1 MALVPPVL
9 IDPPSPPQR
18 PYGLFDVALG
28 PMPFPVEQGQGGGV
42 QYVPDVCEDNVYLV
56 PIDCP
61 PITGT
66 KTFDA
71 VEASV
76 SGAPF
81 AVLATYTCGSIGFSF
96 EEAKQRARTRL
107 TLREQTAV
115 EQRLW
120 SGTSGTLG
128 TITGLFRNATNL
140 GSAGCPV
147 EAIELL
153 EQALADNDV
162 PGGMIHARP
171 GMSAHLTNNYLIHY
185 QNLNSRAL
193 STVIRTPLVF
203 GRGYDGSGPTGQA
216 PDAST
221 EWMYASGRVIVWQDP
236 EIFVPP
242 PGEVLDR
249 STNQLS
255 LVAERVYAVA
265 VECGVWAIQV
275 TRSCTTAGGGT

>member
-1 MALVPPVL
+1 VALIPPVV
-9 IDPPSPPQR
+9 IDPPAPPQR

-28 PMPFPVEQGQGGGV
+28 PMPFPNPQAMGGGV
-42 QYVPDVCEDNVYLV
+42 QYVPDICEDNYYLV
-56 PIDCP
+56 PLDCP

-71 VEASV
+71 VEGSV

-81 AVLATYTCGSIGFSF
+81 SVLTSYTCGSLSFSF
-96 EEAKQRARTRL
+96 AEAERRVRIRMAM
-107 TLREQTAV
+107 REQTAV
-115 EQRLW
+115 EQRVW
-120 SGTSGTLG
+120 SGTSGALG
-128 TITGLFRNATNL
+128 TITGLFRNAVNL

-147 EAIELL
+147 EAIEIL
-153 EQALADNDV
+153 EQTLADNDV

-185 QNLNSRAL
+185 QNLNGRAL

-216 PDAST
+216 ADATT
-221 EWMYASGRVIVWQDP
+221 EWMYASGRVLVWQDP
-236 EIFVPP
+236 QIWVPD
-242 PGEVLDR
+242 PGQVLDK

-255 LVAERVYAVA
+255 LVAERPYAVA

-275 TRSCTTAGGGT
+275 TRTCTTSGGGT

>member
-1 MALVPPVL
+1 MALIPPVV
-9 IDPPSPPQR
+9 IDPPAPPQR

-28 PMPFPVEQGQGGGV
+28 PMPFPNPQAMGGGV
-42 QYVPDVCEDNVYLV
+42 QYVPDICEDNYYLV
-56 PIDCP
+56 PLDCP

-71 VEASV
+71 VEGSV

-81 AVLATYTCGSIGFSF
+81 SVLTSYTCGSLSFSF
-96 EEAKQRARTRL
+96 AEAERRVRIRMAM
-107 TLREQTAV
+107 REQTAV
-115 EQRLW
+115 EQRVW
-120 SGTSGTLG
+120 SGTSGALG
-128 TITGLFRNATNL
+128 TITGLFRNAVNL

-147 EAIELL
+147 EAIEIL
-153 EQALADNDV
+153 EQTLADNDV

-185 QNLNSRAL
+185 QNLNGRAL

-216 PDAST
+216 ADATT
-221 EWMYASGRVIVWQDP
+221 EWMYASGRVLVWQDP
-236 EIFVPP
+236 QIWVPD
-242 PGEVLDR
+242 PGQVLDK

-255 LVAERVYAVA
+255 LVAERPYAVA

-275 TRSCTTAGGGT
+275 TRTCTTSGGGT

>member
-1 MALVPPVL
+1 MALIPPVV
-9 IDPPSPPQR
+9 IDPPAPPQR

-28 PMPFPVEQGQGGGV
+28 PMPFPNPQAMGGGV
-42 QYVPDVCEDNVYLV
+42 QYVPDICEDNYYLV
-56 PIDCP
+56 PLDCP

-71 VEASV
+71 VEGSV

-81 AVLATYTCGSIGFSF
+81 SVLTSYTCGSLSFSF
-96 EEAKQRARTRL
+96 AEAERRVRIRMAM
-107 TLREQTAV
+107 REQTAV
-115 EQRLW
+115 EQRVW
-120 SGTSGTLG
+120 SGTSGALG
-128 TITGLFRNATNL
+128 TITGLFRNAVSL

-153 EQALADNDV
+153 EQVLADNDV

-185 QNLNSRAL
+185 QNLNGRAL

-216 PDAST
+216 ADATT
-221 EWMYASGRVIVWQDP
+221 EWMYASGRVLVWQDP
-236 EIFVPP
+236 QIWVPD
-242 PGEVLDR
+242 PGQVLNK

-255 LVAERVYAVA
+255 LVAERPYAVA
-265 VECGVWAIQV
+265 VECGVWAVQV
-275 TRSCTTAGGGT
+275 TRTCTTAGGGT

>member
-1 MALVPPVL
+1 MAQIPPVV
-9 IDPPSPPQR
+9 IDPPAPPQR

-28 PMPFPVEQGQGGGV
+28 PMPFPNPQAMGGGV
-42 QYVPDVCEDNVYLV
+42 QYVPDICEDNYYLV
-56 PIDCP
+56 PLDCP

-71 VEASV
+71 VEGSV

-81 AVLATYTCGSIGFSF
+81 SVLTSYSCGSLSFSF
-96 EEAKQRARTRL
+96 AEAERRVRIRMAM
-107 TLREQTAV
+107 REQTAV

-120 SGTSGTLG
+120 SGTSGALG
-128 TITGLFRNATNL
+128 TITGLFRNAVSL

-153 EQALADNDV
+153 EQVLADNDV

-185 QNLNSRAL
+185 QNLNGRAL

-216 PDAST
+216 ADATT
-221 EWMYASGRVIVWQDP
+221 EWMYASGRVLVWQDP
-236 EIFVPP
+236 EIWVPD
-242 PGEVLDR
+242 PGQVLDK

-255 LVAERVYAVA
+255 LVAERPYAVA
-265 VECGVWAIQV
+265 VECGVWAVQV
-275 TRSCTTAGGGT
+275 TRTCTTAGGGT

>member
-1 MALVPPVL
+1 MALIPPVV
-9 IDPPSPPQR
+9 IDPPAPPQR

-28 PMPFPVEQGQGGGV
+28 PMPFPNPQAMGGGV
-42 QYVPDVCEDNVYLV
+42 QYVPDICEDNYYLV
-56 PIDCP
+56 PLDCP

-71 VEASV
+71 VEGSV

-81 AVLATYTCGSIGFSF
+81 SVLTSYTCGSLSFSF
-96 EEAKQRARTRL
+96 AEAERRVRIRMAM
-107 TLREQTAV
+107 REQTAV
-115 EQRLW
+115 EQRVW
-120 SGTSGTLG
+120 SGTSGALG
-128 TITGLFRNATNL
+128 TITGLFRNAVNL

-147 EAIELL
+147 EAIEIL
-153 EQALADNDV
+153 EQTLADNDV

-185 QNLNSRAL
+185 QNLNGRAL

-216 PDAST
+216 ADAST
-221 EWMYASGRVIVWQDP
+221 EWMYASGRVLIWQDP
-236 EIFVPP
+236 QIWVPD
-242 PGEVLDR
+242 PGQVLDK

-255 LVAERVYAVA
+255 LVAERPYAVA

-275 TRSCTTAGGGT
+275 TRTCTTSGGGT

>member
-1 MALVPPVL
+1 MALIPPVV
-9 IDPPSPPQR
+9 IDPPAPPQR

-28 PMPFPVEQGQGGGV
+28 PMPFPNPQAMGGGV
-42 QYVPDVCEDNVYLV
+42 QYVPDICEDNYYLV
-56 PIDCP
+56 PLDCP

-71 VEASV
+71 VEGSV

-81 AVLATYTCGSIGFSF
+81 SVLTSYTCGSLGFSF
-96 EEAKQRARTRL
+96 AEAERRVRIRMTM
-107 TLREQTAV
+107 REQTAV
-115 EQRLW
+115 EQRVW
-120 SGTSGTLG
+120 SGTSGALG
-128 TITGLFRNATNL
+128 TITGLFRNAVNL

-147 EAIELL
+147 EAIEIL
-153 EQALADNDV
+153 EQTLADNDV

-185 QNLNSRAL
+185 QNLNGRAL

-216 PDAST
+216 ADATT
-221 EWMYASGRVIVWQDP
+221 EWMYASGRVLVWQDP
-236 EIFVPP
+236 QIWVPD
-242 PGEVLDR
+242 PGQVLDK

-255 LVAERVYAVA
+255 LVAERPYAVA

-275 TRSCTTAGGGT
+275 TRTCTTSGGGT